1 MNPTSGQTAYRLPWL
16 REYGE
21 FMRTLWRIIAGLF
34 RWSWRVLNFIREFI
48 LNLFLIVLILAGV
61 GIWLQLSSA
70 SSSEPVQQGALKV
83 DLSGVLVDKPSVSNR
98 LSRISRQLLGASSDR
113 LQENSLF
120 DVVDAIRQA
129 KSDKNITGM
138 VLDLRDFAGGD
149 QPSLQYVGKA
159 LREFRDA
166 GKPIFALGDSY
177 SQAQYYLAS
186 YATKVY
192 LSPQGTVDLH
202 GFATNGLYYKSLL
215 DKLKV
220 SSHVFRVG
228 TYKSAVEPFLRDD
241 MSPEA
246 RDADGRWVGQLW
258 QNYLNTVSANRQITP
273 QQLFPGAA
281 GIISGLQAVQGDTAK
296 YALDN
301 KLVDVLDSRAA
312 ADRELVKTFG
322 WDKASNDYRNVS
334 IYDYNVK
341 QPTQQDGNIAVIL
354 ASGAIMDGE
363 ESAGNVGGDTTAAQI
378 RDARLDDKIK
388 AIVLRVNSPGGSV
401 TASEAIRE
409 ELAAAHDAGK
419 PVVVSMGGMAASGG
433 YWISTPADYIVAAP
447 STLTGS
453 IGIFGVIN
461 TVENS
466 LSSIGV
472 HSDGVATSPL
482 ADVSTTKALPTEVQQ
497 LMQLTI
503 ENGYRNFV
511 GLVAASRHKT
521 PQQIDAIAQGHVWTG
536 SDAKANGLVDAL
548 GDFDDAVAK
557 AAELAKVAKPEL
569 SWYQDDP
576 GMIDLLLN
584 QMNAS
589 AQAVLPAALKVWL
602 PAPVSEVMGAL
613 QAQPGL
619 MNNLNDPQNRYAFC
633 LTCGNVR

>member
-1 MNPTSGQTAYRLPWL
+1 
-16 REYGE
+16 
-21 FMRTLWRIIAGLF
+21 MRTLWRIIAGLF

-482 ADVSTTKALPTEVQQ
+482 ADVSTTKALPAEVQQ

-557 AAELAKVAKPEL
+557 AAELAKIARPEL

>member
-1 MNPTSGQTAYRLPWL
+1 
-16 REYGE
+16 
-21 FMRTLWRIIAGLF
+21 MRTLWRIIAGLF
-34 RWSWRVLNFIREFI
+34 SWSWRVLNFIREFI

-129 KSDKNITGM
+129 KTDKNITGI

-166 GKPIFALGDSY
+166 GKPIYAIGDSY
-177 SQAQYYLAS
+177 SQAQYYIAS
-186 YATKVY
+186 YATKIY

-215 DKLKV
+215 EKLKV
-220 SSHVFRVG
+220 NSHVFRVG

-246 RDADGRWVGQLW
+246 RDADGRWIGQLW
-258 QNYLNTVSANRQITP
+258 QNYLNTVAGNRQITP
-273 QQLFPGAA
+273 DQLFPGAA
-281 GIISGLQAVQGDTAK
+281 GIISGLQAVDGDTAK
-296 YALDN
+296 YALNN

-312 ADRELVKTFG
+312 ADQELVKTFG
-322 WDKASNDYRNVS
+322 WDKANNDYRNVS
-334 IYDYNVK
+334 IYDYTVK
-341 QPTQQDGNIAVIL
+341 QPQQDQDGNIAVIF

-363 ESAGNVGGDTTAAQI
+363 ETAGNVGGDTTASQI
-378 RDARLDDKIK
+378 RDARLDPKIK

-401 TASEAIRE
+401 SASEAIRE

-472 HSDGVATSPL
+472 HTDGVATSPL
-482 ADVSTTKALPTEVQQ
+482 ADVATTKALPTEVQQ

-511 GLVAASRHKT
+511 GLVATSRHKT
-521 PQQIDAIAQGHVWTG
+521 PEQIDAIAQGHVWTG

-557 AAELAKVAKPEL
+557 AAELAKVDKPQL

-589 AQAVLPAALKVWL
+589 AQAMLPAALKVWL
-602 PAPVSEVMGAL
+602 PAPMLDVMSAVKD
-613 QAQPGL
+613 QPGL

-633 LTCGNVR
+633 LNCGNVR

>member
-1 MNPTSGQTAYRLPWL
+1 
-16 REYGE
+16 
-21 FMRTLWRIIAGLF
+21 MRTLWRMITGLF

-70 SSSEPVQQGALKV
+70 GNSEPVQQGALKV
-83 DLSGVLVDKPSVSNR
+83 DLSGMLVDKPSVSNR
-98 LSRISRQLLGASSDR
+98 LSRISRQLLGANSDR

-129 KSDKNITGM
+129 KTDSNITGI

-159 LREFRDA
+159 LREFRDS
-166 GKPIFALGDSY
+166 GKPVYALGDSY

-186 YATKVY
+186 FANKIW

-202 GFATNGLYYKSLL
+202 GFATNGLYYKTLL
-215 DKLKV
+215 EKLKV

-228 TYKSAVEPFLRDD
+228 TYKSAVEPFLRDN
-241 MSPEA
+241 MSPDA
-246 RDADGRWVGQLW
+246 RDADSRWITQLW

-273 QQLFPGAA
+273 EQLFPGAA
-281 GIISGLQAVQGDTAK
+281 GVISGLEAVQGDTAK
-296 YALDN
+296 YALNN
-301 KLVDVLDSRAA
+301 KLVDTLSSRAA
-312 ADRELVKTFG
+312 ADQALAKTFG
-322 WDKASNDYRNVS
+322 WDKANNDYRYVS
-334 IYDYNVK
+334 IYDYRLK
-341 QPTQQDGNIAVIL
+341 QPAQQKGNIAVIL

-378 RDARLDDKIK
+378 REARLDPAIK

-409 ELAAAHDAGK
+409 ELAAAHEAGK

-433 YWISTPADYIVAAP
+433 YWISTPADYIIAAP

-466 LSSIGV
+466 LDAIGV
-472 HSDGVATSPL
+472 HTDGVATSPL
-482 ADVSTTKALPTEVQQ
+482 ADVATTKTLPAEVQQ

-503 ENGYRNFV
+503 ENGYRNFI

-521 PQQIDAIAQGHVWTG
+521 PEQIDEIAQGHVWTG
-536 SDAKANGLVDAL
+536 SDAKGNGLVDAL

-557 AAELAKVAKPEL
+557 AASLASVKQPVL
-569 SWYQDDP
+569 NWYQDEP
-576 GMIDLLLN
+576 GMLDLLLN

-589 AQAVLPAALKVWL
+589 AQAVLPDALKIWL
-602 PAPVSEVMGAL
+602 PAPVQDVVSAM
-613 QAQPGL
+613 QSQPGL
-619 MNNLNDPQNRYAFC
+619 LGKLNDPQNRYAFC
-633 LTCGNVR
+633 LNCGSVR

>member
-1 MNPTSGQTAYRLPWL
+1 
-16 REYGE
+16 
-21 FMRTLWRIIAGLF
+21 MRTLWRMITGLF

-70 SSSEPVQQGALKV
+70 GNSEPVQQGALKV
-83 DLSGVLVDKPSVSNR
+83 DLSGMLVDKPSVNNR
-98 LSRISRQLLGASSDR
+98 LSRISRQLLGANSDR

-129 KSDKNITGM
+129 KTDSNITGI

-159 LREFRDA
+159 LREFRDS
-166 GKPIFALGDSY
+166 GKPVYALGDSY

-186 YATKVY
+186 FANKIW

-202 GFATNGLYYKSLL
+202 GFATNGLYYKTLL
-215 DKLKV
+215 EKLKV

-228 TYKSAVEPFLRDD
+228 TYKSAVEPFLRDN
-241 MSPEA
+241 MSPDAREA
-246 RDADGRWVGQLW
+246 DSRWITQLW

-273 QQLFPGAA
+273 EQLFPGAA
-281 GIISGLQAVQGDTAK
+281 GVISGLEAVQGDTAK
-296 YALDN
+296 YALNN
-301 KLVDVLDSRAA
+301 KLVDTLSSRAA
-312 ADRELVKTFG
+312 ADQALAKTFG
-322 WDKASNDYRNVS
+322 WDKANNDYRYVS
-334 IYDYNVK
+334 IYDYRLK
-341 QPTQQDGNIAVIL
+341 QPAQQKGNIAVIL

-378 RDARLDDKIK
+378 REARLDPAIK

-409 ELAAAHDAGK
+409 ELAAAHEAGK

-433 YWISTPADYIVAAP
+433 YWISTPADYIIAAP

-466 LSSIGV
+466 LDAIGV
-472 HSDGVATSPL
+472 HTDGVATSPL
-482 ADVSTTKALPTEVQQ
+482 ADVATTKTLPAEVQQ

-503 ENGYRNFV
+503 ENGYRNFI

-521 PQQIDAIAQGHVWTG
+521 PEQIDAIAQGHVWTG
-536 SDAKANGLVDAL
+536 SDAKGNGLVDAL

-557 AAELAKVAKPEL
+557 AASLASVKQPAL
-569 SWYQDDP
+569 NWYQDEP
-576 GMIDLLLN
+576 GMLDLLLN

-589 AQAVLPAALKVWL
+589 AQAVLPDALKIWL
-602 PAPVSEVMGAL
+602 PAPVQDVVSAM
-613 QAQPGL
+613 QSQPGL
-619 MNNLNDPQNRYAFC
+619 LGKLNDPQNRYAFC
-633 LTCGNVR
+633 LNCGSVR